1 MAQPVEPYARRR
13 SDSRATT
20 RTATAAAAAL
30 SDPFTSTGSGISR
43 KRIANVVV
51 LRGLET
57 AGLHVQ
63 ALVLEVCP
71 PALPHVAPTDGQSSC
86 AHGAWPLARPSWRRP
101 SAS

>member
-1 MAQPVEPYARRR
+1 MQPIEPYARRR
-13 SDSRATT
+13 SGSRATT
-20 RTATAAAAAL
+20 RTATATAAAAATAAL
-30 SDPFTSTGSGISR
+30 SDPFASSISR

-71 PALPHVAPTDGQSSC
+71 PALCPRAGSD
-86 AHGAWPLARPSWRRP
+86 
-101 SAS
+101 

>member
-1 MAQPVEPYARRR
+1 ML
-13 SDSRATT
+13 SDL
-20 RTATAAAAAL
+20 AAATAAL
-30 SDPFTSTGSGISR
+30 SDPFASSISR

-71 PALPHVAPTDGQSSC
+71 PALCPRAGSD
-86 AHGAWPLARPSWRRP
+86 
-101 SAS
+101 